1 MPRLVLK
8 FNDSVLK
15 VIDSSKELI
24 TLGRNL
30 KNDIQIDNLAVSN
43 FHAHIV
49 NQSGHFFIE
58 DLGSTNGTFVN
69 DRKISKWELADKDV
83 ITIGKHAIVFMA
95 EEVVDGKD
103 DIEELQMDKTM
114 ILDTKK
120 QRELLANTGK
130 PAGTETEEPAAVLE
144 VLSGDTNRSR
154 YELTEYLTLIGKDA
168 NAVVKL
174 SGMLA
179 PKIGCYISRDRSGY
193 GLIPPEK
200 KNKVK
205 MNGLKLKDAVSLK
218 SGDQIEIGNVKLRF
232 MNPQRSHLK

>member
-1 MPRLVLK
+1 MPRILLK
-8 FNDSVLK
+8 FNDDVLK
-15 VIDSSKELI
+15 VIDSSKELM

-49 NQSGHFFIE
+49 CQLGHYFVE

-69 DRKISKWELADKDV
+69 DRKISKWALADNDV
-83 ITIGKHAIVFMA
+83 ITIGKHTIVFLDEDVA
-95 EEVVDGKD
+95 DTKV
-103 DIEELQMDKTM
+103 DIEELQMEKTM

-120 QRELLANTGK
+120 QRELMGD
-130 PAGTETEEPAAVLE
+130 AGMPMIAEPNGPVALLE
-144 VLSGDTNRSR
+144 VLSGNTDQSR
-154 YELTEYLTLIGKDA
+154 YELTGKLTLVGKDPMA
-168 NAVVKL
+168 EVKME
-174 SGMLA
+174 GMLA
-179 PKIGCYISRDRSGY
+179 PKIGCFVSRDRSGY

-205 MNGLKLKDAVSLK
+205 LNGQEVKDAATLK

-232 MNPQRSHLK
+232 MIPSE